1 MPNWEK
7 PGSDYPSKEDTRQ
20 MERESNRR
28 EKRYKQEEDK
38 VGAYLRNHPSAS
50 WAEAQ
55 YQSRNK

>member
-28 EKRYKQEEDK
+28 EKLYKREEDR
-38 VGAYLRNHPSAS
+38 VSEYLRSHPSAS